1 MSFKKDKIDKIKIAT
16 LNVEGLDEENCRE
29 TLNRL
34 NRRNF
39 DVINLQNINLNKP
52 NRDFAKEHYWRYD
65 SIWTSNTAIL
75 AGNENIQFNDTEEF
89 ENGITTIVKY
99 YKMTLQITNIYISS
113 LIDGLKLCKQWM
125 PYRSENII
133 NVIVCESEEISL
145 HLIYNEENEEI
156 PGFTNVVDILGERF
170 IQGAQDNSFPDCI
183 YIDNDYTHFC
193 KKIEVFY
200 DEFSKPLV
208 VCTLESFIW
217 KLKKQMLEDPKV
229 VYDITKEITSVNTV
243 YEWDQLKN
251 QFQSVF
257 RSSKLNFFEE
267 PKKELMSFDDI
278 DSSDGDFDSLDQTLQ
293 NELIKGGWAKKN
305 ENATSVVRDPSAP
318 DSKDPTEIFIYI
330 KTYYQKLFKKDDFD
344 IDIASEI
351 TDDLPH
357 VNEEENNSLT
367 DEITCEEISKTI
379 ARLDNEKDPGI
390 DGLPFEFYK
399 KFQKKLTPILRKIF
413 NHILRTGEFPPS
425 WLKSV
430 IILIQKKGDL
440 SDIGNWRP
448 IALINCDAKIFT
460 KIMTSRLNV
469 ICQRLIGKHQ
479 YGFVAGRYNYDAAL
493 NVISTMRRSN
503 DQMKQAWLLFI
514 DQKKAFDRVNH
525 KFLLLTLKKMRFNGV
540 FINLIKKLFDD
551 QSAHIS
557 DRGVLS
563 QPFKIE
569 RGVRQGDPL
578 SPLLYVLAFEPF
590 LRLLVKNLEG
600 VEINGYRFKVSAFAD
615 DLTIG
620 LGCSRDWYLV
630 CQLLEKYEKASNAE
644 VNKKKSVLVAL
655 TDDASRTKLAGDE
668 NYQKLK
674 DNETTKYLGF
684 SIDKK
689 GQLEEN
695 YWDKVAENIKKT
707 MQDIDQNE
715 LSSEDKMCIVTI
727 AKSHLFSKIWY
738 TAFLLPPNDEQIKLL
753 SKLIL
758 EWVWNKLPPELINL
772 EIPKLKNMVD
782 ARLGRIWLKL
792 LTNNDLWAN
801 LERELIEKNLNEPI
815 TTALQQPAKL
825 NDWPLE
831 WMPYFRAWQR
841 LNGKVLSTD
850 SWPWNLNSIE
860 IADLNADEYSI
871 KSAVK
876 YLENDNTQYVVI

>member
-16 LNVEGLDEENCRE
+16 LNVEGFDEENCRE

-39 DVINLQNINLNKP
+39 DIINLQNINLNKP
-52 NRDFAKEHYWRYD
+52 NRDYAKEHYWRYD

-170 IQGAQDNSFPDCI
+170 IQGAQDNNFPDCI

-344 IDIASEI
+344 IDIA
-351 TDDLPH
+351 T
-357 VNEEENNSLT
+357 
-367 DEITCEEISKTI
+367 
-379 ARLDNEKDPGI
+379 
-390 DGLPFEFYK
+390 
-399 KFQKKLTPILRKIF
+399 
-413 NHILRTGEFPPS
+413 
-425 WLKSV
+425 
-430 IILIQKKGDL
+430 
-440 SDIGNWRP
+440 
-448 IALINCDAKIFT
+448 
-460 KIMTSRLNV
+460 
-469 ICQRLIGKHQ
+469 
-479 YGFVAGRYNYDAAL
+479 
-493 NVISTMRRSN
+493 
-503 DQMKQAWLLFI
+503 
-514 DQKKAFDRVNH
+514 
-525 KFLLLTLKKMRFNGV
+525 
-540 FINLIKKLFDD
+540 
-551 QSAHIS
+551 
-557 DRGVLS
+557 
-563 QPFKIE
+563 
-569 RGVRQGDPL
+569 
-578 SPLLYVLAFEPF
+578 
-590 LRLLVKNLEG
+590 
-600 VEINGYRFKVSAFAD
+600 
-615 DLTIG
+615 
-620 LGCSRDWYLV
+620 
-630 CQLLEKYEKASNAE
+630 
-644 VNKKKSVLVAL
+644 
-655 TDDASRTKLAGDE
+655 GDE

-707 MQDIDQNE
+707 MQEIDQNE